1 METNYQGQQNP
12 GDSAGQYGAQ
22 AFVIK
27 QMISRIQTMTL
38 VKVLACTN
46 SGGVSPV
53 GFVDVQ
59 PLVNQIDGEGN
70 GKSHKPIYNLPYSRL
85 QGGSNAFILDPKV
98 GDIGIAGFASR
109 SIAGIK
115 KTRKIS
121 NPDTFSQFSMS
132 DGLYLGGVLNGIPVN
147 YIQFTGSGDIIIHS
161 EGTVTLSA
169 ETISLSAG
177 TINSSGA
184 WEHSGTLKNNGS
196 NVGST
201 HRHSDPQGGVV
212 GSPF

>member
-147 YIQFTGSGDIIIHS
+147 YIQFTGSGGIIIHS

-201 HRHSDPQGGVV
+201 HQHSDPQGGVV

>member
-1 METNYQGQQNP
+1 METNFQGQQNP

-27 QMISRIQTMTL
+27 QMISRIQTITL

-46 SGGVSPV
+46 PSGVSPV

-59 PLVNQIDGEGN
+59 PLINQIDGEGN

-85 QGGSNAFILDPKV
+85 QGGTNAFILDPKV
-98 GDIGIAGFASR
+98 GDIGIVGFASR
-109 SIAGIK
+109 SIAGVK
-115 KTRKIS
+115 KTKKIS

-132 DGLYLGGVLNGIPVN
+132 DGLYLGGVLNGTPVN
-147 YIQFTGSGDIIIHS
+147 YVQFTDSGDIVVHS
-161 EGTVTLSA
+161 QGTITLSA
-169 ETISLSAG
+169 STINLSA
-177 TINSSGA
+177 TSINSSGA
-184 WEHSGTLKNNGS
+184 WEHTGTLKNNGT

-212 GSPF
+212 GGPF